1 MEVSDEAESI
11 FDFYGCISIFYYLLL
26 DSLFWQRNEIKLEE
40 EVL

>member
-26 DSLFWQRNEIKLEE
+26 DSLFLAKE
-40 EVL
+40 